1 MSKCFS
7 PDSPLYDYF
16 IDKYCE
22 PYACKSGNIPSSSSS
37 TTKSKKPIMTQN
49 SQIALKVVGAFFI
62 VVLLLVFYLFRCL
75 DCTYKLI

>member
-22 PYACKSGNIPSSSSS
+22 PYACKSGKIPS
-37 TTKSKKPIMTQN
+37 TQKAKSKPIMTEN
-49 SQIALKVVGAFFI
+49 SQIALKITGIFFVVM
-62 VVLLLVFYLFRCL
+62 LLLFFYLFRCL
-75 DCTYKLI
+75 DCKYIY